1 MMKRIVLAALVLL
14 SACSLVSPEARIRE
28 KLLAAGVKP
37 HLATC
42 LAGKLSRK
50 LSTSELEELGKAAKG
65 AGDHQGH
72 LGIGGLADRLAS
84 INDPHVSDVV
94 ARAGLS
100 CAIMG

>member
-1 MMKRIVLAALVLL
+1 MKRLATLTALLL
-14 SACSLVSPEARIRE
+14 LAGCSAILPEARVRE

-37 HLATC
+37 HMANC